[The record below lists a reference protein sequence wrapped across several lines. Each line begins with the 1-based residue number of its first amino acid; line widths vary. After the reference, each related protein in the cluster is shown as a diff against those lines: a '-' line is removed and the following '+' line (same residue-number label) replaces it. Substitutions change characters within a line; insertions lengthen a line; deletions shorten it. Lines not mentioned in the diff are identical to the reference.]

1 MTGAV
6 GAFDSHVEQWLDA
19 EPELRLARMFVAEA
33 RDPRIA
39 ALEAIGHALHAALFE
54 VGDDRVAQS
63 KLAWWLD
70 EFAQRPRHPLTLGLA
85 DASGG
90 AQAAAAP
97 LREACAALL
106 RLAQADSIESL
117 DQLLDPLA
125 RAAAALARARGAA
138 PAIDARALAAARLV
152 FAVREWVRFARP
164 ERAWLP
170 LDVLAR
176 VGVDRAGAVAS
187 APVALALL
195 RRLREVLDAVPS
207 RDLRGIDGARVA
219 AARAWAARMAGAP
232 LSLVDGRLA
241 APRITLVFALWRVGR
256 RR

>member
-1 MTGAV
+1 
-6 GAFDSHVEQWLDA
+6 
-19 EPELRLARMFVAEA
+19 
-33 RDPRIA
+33 
-39 ALEAIGHALHAALFE
+39 
-54 VGDDRVAQS
+54 VAQA
-63 KLAWWLD
+63 KLSWWLD

-106 RLAQADSIESL
+106 RLAQVDSIESL
-117 DQLLDPLA
+117 DQLLEPLS
-125 RAAAALARARGAA
+125 RAAAALSRARGAP
-138 PAIDARALAAARLV
+138 PALDARALAAARLV
-152 FAVREWVRFARP
+152 FAMREWVRF
-164 ERAWLP
+164 
-170 LDVLAR
+170 DVLAR
-176 VGVDRAGAVAS
+176 VGVDRSGAVAS

-195 RRLREVLDAVPS
+195 RRLREVLDAVPT

-232 LSLVDGRLA
+232 LSVVDGRLA
-241 APRITLVFALWRVGR
+241 APRIALVFALWRVGR